1 MNVFFILILW
11 KLFYFLWVCIIF
23 FYDNDIIYIIL
34 YLYVFYFMNVFLEG
48 NDYGFLLSNIINKF
62 FIKFLFEFE
71 LKYLN

>member
-1 MNVFFILILW
+1 MDLIYGFE
-11 KLFYFLWVCIIF
+11 LFF

-34 YLYVFYFMNVFLEG
+34 YLNVFYFMNVFLEG

-62 FIKFLFEFE
+62 FIEFLIEFE